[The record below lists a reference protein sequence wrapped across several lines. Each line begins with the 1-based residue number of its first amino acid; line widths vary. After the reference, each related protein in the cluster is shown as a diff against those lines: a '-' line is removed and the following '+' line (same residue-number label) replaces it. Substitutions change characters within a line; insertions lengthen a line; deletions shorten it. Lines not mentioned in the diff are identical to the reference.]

1 MATVREYSALR
12 SPGTSPGAA
21 TTAGARAR
29 TTAGGPAENAWLED
43 IATTTIRGAETQHR
57 PLPSRAISTAVFTT
71 AVKKQEQFQSTGTMD
86 HSSSC
91 MSNTT
96 GNDDCL
102 IYECTRVYMYKAYEL
117 IHCTDL
123 LHLSMSA

>member
-1 MATVREYSALR
+1 VREYSALR

-29 TTAGGPAENAWLED
+29 PTAGEPAENEWLED
-43 IATTTIRGAETQHR
+43 IATTTIRGAEIHHR
-57 PLPSRAISTAVFTT
+57 PLPSRAISTAVSTT
-71 AVKKQEQFQSTGTMD
+71 AVKKQEQFQSTGTMV

-102 IYECTRVYMYKAYEL
+102 IYE
-117 IHCTDL
+117 
-123 LHLSMSA
+123 